1 MAVPPRFSH
10 AGVARLPWQGVG
22 ERRGPS
28 PRLDKPAVP
37 HSLVGRGAW
46 RLAAFTAAALVVS
59 GSSAS
64 AAEQV
69 PPPQG
74 SYAVVVSAKTYADG
88 AWRPVVDALRT
99 KYAASIITWQS
110 GVREAQGDLA
120 AAMPNYTC
128 FVAPPQECGRDFV
141 VAVHRMTRRLDAD
154 PYTDTLWGILTGYTA
169 DDALRIARQRE
180 PLTLRKVLSGTSG
193 APFGAFDEGAVFDE
207 RKAGGMRLKSADGK
221 VQDKGCPPD
230 STRSIVDYFN
240 KEKPDCFITSGHATQ
255 HDWQIGYSF
264 KGGQLRHKDGQ
275 VFGLDTQGQRYD
287 ILSPNPKVHLPSG
300 NCLIGEVSGPDC
312 MVTSL
317 IHSAGVIQM
326 FGYTVSTWYGKGGWG
341 IQEYYLGQP
350 GRFTLSEAF
359 FANTQ
364 ALLHEIET
372 RHPAAAKVD
381 FEQYDLEK
389 NRRLMAELSA
399 KHGISGRDELG
410 LLWDR
415 DTVAFYGDPAWQARP
430 AGRKLAWD
438 PSLAVEGNRT
448 TFTLAANEGGTW
460 PGSPIVALLP
470 QRVANVRMVKG
481 EDLKAVVT
489 ENFILVPMK
498 GRFQA
503 GDKTEIVFEADQPAS
518 PSREKVARQG

>member
-1 MAVPPRFSH
+1 MKALYTRP
-10 AGVARLPWQGVG
+10 VA
-22 ERRGPS
+22 
-28 PRLDKPAVP
+28 RLDKPAVP
-37 HSLVGRGAW
+37 HSLVGRGALLLASLTVAAL
-46 RLAAFTAAALVVS
+46 RVCASPALAA
-59 GSSAS
+59 
-64 AAEQV
+64 ERV

-74 SYAVVVSAKTYADG
+74 SYAIVVSAKTYADE

-99 KYAASIITWQS
+99 KYAARIITWQS

-154 PYTDTLWGILTGYTA
+154 PYTDTLWGILTGCTA
-169 DDALRIARQRE
+169 EDALRLAQQQE
-180 PLTLRKVLSGTSG
+180 PLILRKVLSGTIG
-193 APFGAFDEGAVFDE
+193 APLDAFDEGAVFDE
-207 RKAGGMRLKSADGK
+207 CKAGGMRLKSADGQ
-221 VQDKGCPPD
+221 VQEKGCPPD

-240 KEKPDCFITSGHATQ
+240 NEKPDCFITSGHATQ

-275 VFGLDTQGQRYD
+275 LFGLDTKGQRYD

-326 FGYTVSTWYGKGGWG
+326 FGYTVPTWYGKGGWG

-350 GRFTLSEAF
+350 GRFTLAEAF

-364 ALLHEIET
+364 AMLHEIQ
-372 RHPAAAKVD
+372 RRFPKSAKVD

-389 NRRLMAELSA
+389 NRRLLGELSA
-399 KHGISGRDELG
+399 KHGISSRDELG

-438 PSLAVEGNRT
+438 QTLTVEGNRY
-448 TFTLAANEGGTW
+448 TLTLTANESGTW
-460 PGSPIVALLP
+460 SERPLVALLP
-470 QRVANVRMVKG
+470 GRPAGVRVIKG
-481 EDLKAVVT
+481 EDLGAVVT

-503 GDKTEIVFEADQPAS
+503 GDKTQVVFEADRPAP
-518 PSREKVARQG
+518 PSGK